1 MTARARK
8 MRLEILQDLHQHLV
22 KIADRKR
29 REGKR
34 LIGEHAALKKV
45 ATQILTIEVEGTK
58 NGKRKRV

>member
-1 MTARARK
+1 MSARAK
-8 MRLEILQDLHQHLV
+8 KIRLEILQDLHQHLV

-34 LIGEHAALKKV
+34 LIGEHEALKKV
-45 ATQILTIEVEGTK
+45 ATQILTLEIGEKK